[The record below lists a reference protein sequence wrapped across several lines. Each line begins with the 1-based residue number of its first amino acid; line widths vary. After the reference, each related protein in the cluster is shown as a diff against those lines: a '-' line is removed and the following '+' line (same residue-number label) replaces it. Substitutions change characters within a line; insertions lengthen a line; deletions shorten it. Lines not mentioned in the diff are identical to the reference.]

1 MRIWSQLGGRAGA
14 GGPARIAGAGAGV
27 AILALIGGLTGCGH
41 AAIGSPTQT
50 MTTASGPV
58 ASAPTSTAAS
68 APTTAP
74 PATAPSTTRPVP
86 ATSTTAAAIQE
97 PQRISEPV
105 AAARWLYDSW
115 RAGDRR
121 RALRFASSTAVDAM
135 FAVSPSRSLR
145 YSHCTY
151 RLAGYDCIFAFATP
165 TPSPDAVMRVEGGAS
180 AGYRVTSVFVLEQQ
194 RISDPK
200 QAAALLVAAWLA
212 DDRPLALRR
221 ASTDVV
227 DALFRL
233 ARTPAPAFT
242 GCQYRDGGFDCTY
255 HGASAFV
262 LRVTGGASAGYR
274 VTAIR
279 IN

>member
-1 MRIWSQLGGRAGA
+1 MRIWSQMSGRAGA

-27 AILALIGGLTGCGH
+27 VILALIGGLTGCGH
-41 AAIGSPTQT
+41 AGTGSPTQT
-50 MTTASGPV
+50 VTTASGPAVSAPTSSV
-58 ASAPTSTAAS
+58 ASAPA
-68 APTTAP
+68 TAP
-74 PATAPSTTRPVP
+74 PATTPVP
-86 ATSTTAAAIQE
+86 ATSAKAATQE
-97 PQRISEPV
+97 PQRISDPV

-121 RALRFASSTAVDAM
+121 RALRFAGSTAVDAM

-145 YSHCTY
+145 YSHCNY

-212 DDRPLALRR
+212 GDRPLALRR
-221 ASTDVV
+221 ASADVV

-233 ARTPAPAFT
+233 ARTPAPAFA
-242 GCQYRDGGFDCTY
+242 GCQYREGGFDCTY
-255 HGASAFV
+255 HGAQPFV
-262 LRVTGGASAGYR
+262 LRVTGGASAGYG

-279 IN
+279 GQ